1 MAGTKD
7 KNWVTAGQRVLTRCL
22 LGFAAIYF
30 VGFVIWYLAGLHMQW
45 YQQQSN
51 KRVYENMQRMQSL
64 QLALSSR
71 KHFEFDGHRTHVVV
85 PHIPFDEYEAFTI
98 EAWLYNWREAI
109 LCQGHAGDP
118 ENSLWLSMGENRS
131 QPHESCGWESN
142 AGENS
147 QSVFGA
153 LQPDQWHHVAMVFD
167 GTRQI
172 VFVDGY
178 LKQFCSALKPGRLNE
193 TRPLIIGAHQ
203 YKNLRFGSGR
213 LLMLRISRVARYSS
227 NFEPQPTLG
236 SDSDT
241 VLLYD
246 FSLGEHMT
254 VRDLSN
260 NGRDGAIV
268 DVTDTVESND
278 NEVLPTTR

>member
-1 MAGTKD
+1 M
-7 KNWVTAGQRVLTRCL
+7 WCL
-22 LGFAAIYF
+22 LVCVAICL

-51 KRVYENMQRMQSL
+51 ERAYERMLRQQSL
-64 QLALSSR
+64 QSELNSR
-71 KHFEFDGHRTHVVV
+71 NHFEFDGHRTHVVV
-85 PHIPFDEYEAFTI
+85 PHIPFDEYGAFTI
-98 EAWLYNWREAI
+98 EAWLYNWHEAI

-118 ENSLWLSMGENRS
+118 ENSVWLSIGQNRN
-131 QPHESCGWESN
+131 QPHESCGWESD
-142 AGENS
+142 AGQNS

-178 LKQFCSALKPGRLNE
+178 LKQFYSAPKPGRLNE
-193 TRPLIIGAHQ
+193 TRPLIIGGHQ

-213 LLMLRISRVARYSS
+213 LLTVRISRVARYTS
-227 NFEPQPTLG
+227 NFEPEPTLR

-241 VLLYD
+241 VLLFD
-246 FSLGEHMT
+246 FSRIEQMT

-260 NGRDGAIV
+260 NGRDGRIV
-268 DVTDTVESND
+268 DVIDTVDSNAT
-278 NEVLPTTR
+278 EVLPTTR